1 MLQHDEYDTSSS
13 EETSYRTQR
22 LQDEK
27 IGELKEQKDR
37 QQPTMEETQ
46 V

>member
-1 MLQHDEYDTSSS
+1 MLQHDEHNTSSL
-13 EETSYRTQR
+13 EEASYRTQR
-22 LQDEK
+22 LQEEV
-27 IGELKEQKDR
+27 GELKEQKDR